1 MRAHLLV
8 PLLRTLLNGLAGA
21 LLIVGGTSKAQHAVF
36 QSKDYA
42 TNNGLVGLLQG
53 ELKGYRIEAHFFR
66 ASEYELC
73 IVDEGDATP
82 VYGNLEQA
90 MRRNN
95 CVAGINGGYFAAS
108 ARRSPIGLLRHAS
121 RSIAPFSTGSFTVAG
136 TLYDTG
142 VSISLDRS
150 TALRLSPQHMHEAI
164 QGGPFLIDQFHAVAG
179 LEATGALPLHRLS
192 LCTNWQTFC
201 CNPGAWENSVYVQR
215 SIWTV
220 AAQVRT
226 GIRMPASIAPG
237 SNLYATTSAFVP
249 EKNHPRL
256 PDVNVADTQLSHTIP
271 HTPIVSAPKS
281 RSLSFILTACGFSF
295 PSA

>member
-164 QGGPFLIDQFHAVAG
+164 QGGPFLIDQFHAVTG
-179 LEATGALPLHRLS
+179 LERTRKAMRTLVATDGEGNWCLAITSPLS
-192 LCTNWQTFC
+192 LHELANILLQ
-201 CNPGAWENSVYVQR
+201 PGCLGKFR
-215 SIWTV
+215 
-220 AAQVRT
+220 VRT
-226 GIRMPASIAPG
+226 ALNMDGGSSSAYWDKEAGIYRPGFKSVRNYIGIRPRKKSPAPAG
-237 SNLYATTSAFVP
+237 
-249 EKNHPRL
+249 R
-256 PDVNVADTQLSHTIP
+256 Q
-271 HTPIVSAPKS
+271 
-281 RSLSFILTACGFSF
+281 RR
-295 PSA
+295 

>member
-179 LEATGALPLHRLS
+179 LERTRKAMRTLVATDGEGNWCLAITSPLS
-192 LCTNWQTFC
+192 LHELANILLQ
-201 CNPGAWENSVYVQR
+201 PGCLGKFR
-215 SIWTV
+215 
-220 AAQVRT
+220 VRT
-226 GIRMPASIAPG
+226 ALNTDGGSSSAYWDKDAGIYRPGFKSVRNYIGIRPRKKSPAPAG
-237 SNLYATTSAFVP
+237 
-249 EKNHPRL
+249 R
-256 PDVNVADTQLSHTIP
+256 Q
-271 HTPIVSAPKS
+271 
-281 RSLSFILTACGFSF
+281 RR
-295 PSA
+295 